1 MRFTCLYTNVLESLG
16 AEEGGRGVG
25 IIGMAGG
32 CVGRCMEVVSTVK
45 YYGRIPR
52 EAWKEE
58 ALGDR
63 PSLEGRER
71 AIVNQTNIGTVSKA
85 TLGKLLRGGVEP
97 IRAFPSAYIPS

>member
-1 MRFTCLYTNVLESLG
+1 MYTSVLESLG

-45 YYGRIPR
+45 DYGRIPR

-58 ALGDR
+58 ALDDR
-63 PSLEGRER
+63 STFLERTR
-71 AIVNQTNIGTVSKA
+71 VKRTSSVKR
-85 TLGKLLRGGVEP
+85 TLEP
-97 IRAFPSAYIPS
+97 FQRQRWGNF